1 MAFRRILF
9 FIFLFL
15 GCFFVACSD
24 TDQEFDKPAIYW
36 YEEIFREIRFGNL
49 ETADTK
55 FASLQSEHINSPLL
69 PEAMLALG
77 HAHMDE
83 NEFLLAEF
91 YFDEYL
97 KRFSNRENYSYINYL
112 KVLARYYSFR
122 NYSKDQQFM
131 IDSISEIQ
139 NYIDAYPNEI
149 YTPYVAH
156 ILTKFRLGILELN
169 SAIANVYQKED
180 KVYAQDLY
188 LDRNVKEKT
197 SRNEALNSP
206 WYAKDLLEIE
216 KIDDVVP
223 SHVPWYVKI
232 FNW

>member
-1 MAFRRILF
+1 M
-9 FIFLFL
+9 
-15 GCFFVACSD
+15 ACSD
-24 TDQEFDKPAIYW
+24 TGRELDKPAIYW
-36 YEEIFREIRFGNL
+36 YEEIFKEIRFGNL
-49 ETADTK
+49 ESADTK

-97 KRFSNRENYSYINYL
+97 KRFSDRQNYSYINYL
-112 KVLARYYSFR
+112 KVLARYFSFR

-131 IDSISEIQ
+131 LDSIVEIQ
-139 NYIDAYPNEI
+139 NYIDAYPDEI

-156 ILTKFRLGILELN
+156 ILTQFRLGMIELN
-169 SAIANVYQKED
+169 LAIANVYEKSD
-180 KVYAQDLY
+180 KTYAEGLY
-188 LDRNVKEKT
+188 LDRNVKEKAFQNT
-197 SRNEALNSP
+197 AQNAP
-206 WYAKDLLEIE
+206 WYAKELLEIE
-216 KIDDVVP
+216 KIDRVIP

>member
-1 MAFRRILF
+1 MTFQRLF
-9 FIFLFL
+9 FFILVGISCLFT
-15 GCFFVACSD
+15 ACSD
-24 TDQEFDKPAIYW
+24 TDKELDKPAIYW
-36 YEEIFREIRFGNL
+36 YEEIFKEIRYGNL
-49 ETADTK
+49 ESADTK

-77 HAHMDE
+77 YAHMDE

-112 KVLARYYSFR
+112 KVLARYFSFR

-131 IDSISEIQ
+131 LDSIAEIQ
-139 NYIDAYPNEI
+139 SYIDAYPNEI
-149 YTPYVAH
+149 YTPYVAY
-156 ILTKFRLGILELN
+156 ILTKFRLGMLELN
-169 SAIANVYQKED
+169 SAIANVYEKES
-180 KVYAQDLY
+180 KTYAENLY
-188 LDRNVKEKT
+188 LDRNVKEQT
-197 SRNEALNSP
+197 SKNTADNTP

-216 KIDDVVP
+216 KIDHVLP
-223 SHVPWYVKI
+223 SHIPWYVKI